1 MEYNEQQTHPLA
13 PLAAI
18 GGVVV
23 AVAGL
28 AWLGVRFG
36 FVPTF
41 GALLV
46 LAGAAML
53 AVNIRHAAADRRDRR
68 SAAFRDVP
76 QRCDSVRAST
86 HRVGRVRPVP
96 QTWRMPVPP
105 ATVLTLAQTLR
116 RRHVLALP

>member
-1 MEYNEQQTHPLA
+1 MEYSDQQTHPLA

-23 AVAGL
+23 AVTGL
-28 AWLGVRFG
+28 AWLGVRYG
-36 FVPTF
+36 FVPTL

-53 AVNIRHAAADRRDRR
+53 TVTGRHALADRRDRR
-68 SAAFRDVP
+68 GAAVSLCSEPFRV
-76 QRCDSVRAST
+76 ST
-86 HRVGRVRPVP
+86 HRVGQVRRVPAS
-96 QTWRMPVPP
+96 WRMPAPP

>member
-1 MEYNEQQTHPLA
+1 MEYSDQQTHPLA

-23 AVAGL
+23 AVAGM
-28 AWLGVRFG
+28 AWLGVRYG

-53 AVNIRHAAADRRDRR
+53 AVSIRHTLADRRDRTAAAVPAR
-68 SAAFRDVP
+68 SEPFRV
-76 QRCDSVRAST
+76 ST
-86 HRVGRVRPVP
+86 HRAGEVRPVP
-96 QTWRMPVPP
+96 ATWRMPVPP
-105 ATVLTLAQTLR
+105 ATVLTLAQSAR